1 MANKPYYT
9 FSQFNNLYLED
20 SFVLNIK
27 AETNYVEFLLEVV
40 LTENHPLYLP
50 PCNQEQYCYKKAK
63 LRFFNATEITW
74 IEKTNV
80 FFTDAN
86 NEIDYGNID
95 EFFKEENYF
104 YLSGDW
110 GKLRIVEPLISLEI
124 LTAINSA

>member
-1 MANKPYYT
+1 MTKKQYYT
-9 FSQFNNLYLED
+9 FPQFKNLYLED

-27 AETNYVEFLLEVV
+27 AEANYVEFLLEVV
-40 LTENHPLYLP
+40 LTENHPLYVP
-50 PCNQEQYCYKKAK
+50 PSSQEQYCYKKAK
-63 LRFFNATEITW
+63 LRFYNAKQIKW

-110 GKLRIVEPLISLEI
+110 GELAIVEPSISFEI
-124 LTAINSA
+124 LT